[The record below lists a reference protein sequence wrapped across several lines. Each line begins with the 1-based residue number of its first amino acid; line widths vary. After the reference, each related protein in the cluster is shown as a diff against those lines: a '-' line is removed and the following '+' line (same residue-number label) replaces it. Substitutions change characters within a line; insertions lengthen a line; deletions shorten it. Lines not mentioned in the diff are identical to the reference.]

1 MYLRTP
7 KRYTE
12 KGKRRSLINLHW
24 LWLYILTPV
33 VLIPALILWD
43 YRDEIRPIV
52 GQMIPTIVINPP
64 TPTATIPPK
73 DYAQLMSNAFQ
84 VGDINTAITLLK
96 GFTMDV
102 APNDVTLNTLLA
114 QLIVLRA
121 YGGDPVKLA
130 DALTAAQRAINANP
144 EVADGW
150 ITMALVL
157 DWSGKPQEGLP
168 YALRAKDLDEKS
180 LMVQAVLAEI
190 YHDLEKD
197 DLATKL
203 IDDAIKV
210 AKSDPQVNRAAL
222 SHAYYVKGLIESNSD
237 GKAAIA
243 QYENAWRIAIS
254 DPPDN
259 TIAAGYIAQPLST
272 FYRNNQQA
280 DKAITMLAKAIER
293 DKNDPLLQLEL
304 GRSYVNKGDY
314 EKGRTYVEA
323 CLDVAPNEIK
333 CLRWLGIFA
342 YQNQN
347 YTKSIDYMQ
356 KIINLDPKNAE
367 AYLYLGR
374 DYGALNQ
381 CSTAVTSLETGL
393 PFVTDPKMRSDY
405 EDALRACGATSGLNV
420 SAETPT
426 PDPNDA
432 NDAAVAT
439 DAPTPPAAQPAHTPT
454 PNQ

>member
-12 KGKRRSLINLHW
+12 KGKRRSLINLRW
-24 LWLYILTPV
+24 LWLYILAPV
-33 VLIPALILWD
+33 VLIPALLIWD
-43 YRDEIRPIV
+43 FRDQIRPIV
-52 GQMIPTIVINPP
+52 GNMIPTIVINPP

-84 VGDINTAITLLK
+84 GGDINSAITLLK

-102 APNDVTLNTLLA
+102 APNDITLNTLLA

-121 YGGDPVKLA
+121 YGGDPAKLD
-130 DALTAAQRAINANP
+130 DAHTAAQRAINANP

-190 YHDLEKD
+190 YHDLQKD

-210 AKSDPQVNRAAL
+210 GKSDPNVNRKAL
-222 SHAYYVKGLIESNSD
+222 SHAYYVKGLIEANSD

-243 QYENAWRIAIS
+243 QYENAWRTAIS

-259 TIAAGYIAQPLST
+259 TIATGYIAQPLST
-272 FYRNNQQA
+272 FYRNNQQP
-280 DKAITMLAKAIER
+280 DKAIAMLTKAIER

-304 GRSYVNKGDY
+304 GRSYTNKGDY
-314 EKGRTYVEA
+314 DKGRTYVEA

-333 CLRWLGIFA
+333 CLIWLGRFA

-356 KIINLDPKNAE
+356 KVINVDPKNAE
-367 AYLYLGR
+367 AYLFLGR

-381 CSTAVTSLETGL
+381 CSTAVTTLQTGL
-393 PFVTDPKMRSDY
+393 PFVTDPKMRADY
-405 EDALRACGATSGLNV
+405 EDALRACGATAGINI

-426 PDPNDA
+426 PGADDTTI
-432 NDAAVAT
+432 AT
-439 DAPTPPAAQPAHTPT
+439 GAPTPAAANATRTPT
-454 PNQ
+454 PKKK

>member
-1 MYLRTP
+1 
-7 KRYTE
+7 
-12 KGKRRSLINLHW
+12 
-24 LWLYILTPV
+24 
-33 VLIPALILWD
+33 
-43 YRDEIRPIV
+43 
-52 GQMIPTIVINPP
+52 MIPTIVINPP

-84 VGDINTAITLLK
+84 GGDINSAITLLK

-102 APNDVTLNTLLA
+102 APNDITLNTLLA

-121 YGGDPVKLA
+121 YGGDAVKLD
-130 DALTAAQRAINANP
+130 DAHTAAQRAINANP

-190 YHDLEKD
+190 YHDLQKD

-210 AKSDPQVNRAAL
+210 AKSDPKVNRVAL
-222 SHAYYVKGLIESNSD
+222 AHAYYVKGLIEANTD

-243 QYENAWRIAIS
+243 QYENAWRTAIS

-272 FYRNNQQA
+272 FYRNNQQV
-280 DKAITMLAKAIER
+280 DKSITTLTKAIER

-314 EKGRTYVEA
+314 DKGRTYVET

-356 KIINLDPKNAE
+356 KIITLDPKNAE
-367 AYLYLGR
+367 AYLFLGR

-381 CSTAVTSLETGL
+381 CKTAVTTLQTGL

-405 EDALRACGATSGLNV
+405 EDALRACGATAGISI

-426 PDPNDA
+426 PGADDPTI
-432 NDAAVAT
+432 AT
-439 DAPTPPAAQPAHTPT
+439 DAPTPPAAKPARTPT
-454 PNQ
+454 PKKK